1 MIFSSLNYLSSS
13 PSYITRLYLDRQT
26 LPPRA
31 SRSTDEFRK
40 TSRYCCSQPSSI
52 FQHPQAAPKDCFF
65 TEFQLD
71 ISNPYLLLTMDTSR
85 LLGKEWSESDAES
98 ESPTPDRVENHHCQ
112 TQCNSGHLC
121 QQRNTQFIYV
131 VFFLFAY
138 FIASVPFLMLTW
150 YRGAASSGYR
160 IPAIPYCKF
169 PGRRWRG
176 IL

>member
-98 ESPTPDRVENHHCQ
+98 ESPTPDRLEKSPLSNTMQFWSSLSTKKYIVYLCSFLPLRIFHCF
-112 TQCNSGHLC
+112 S
-121 QQRNTQFIYV
+121 
-131 VFFLFAY
+131 
-138 FIASVPFLMLTW
+138 SVLDVDMVSRSCLLWLSHTC
-150 YRGAASSGYR
+150 YS
-160 IPAIPYCKF
+160 
-169 PGRRWRG
+169 